1 MSQRL
6 VSPPEV
12 PTAGIQEGMEGPEI
26 QLEEDRKACRRKP
39 HLLHGRVEERGR
51 EPVGALASPPGRG
64 RPGPQRNEWRIPR
77 TAESRQRPG
86 RERPPHSHVPWLEGV
101 QEPVH
106 PPWRLTWA
114 CPALRGPRSTPAC
127 CRKLLPHWGRDKE
140 TSRRCTRCSYPH
152 PTGAGWGPRGMVG
165 PREKRG
171 QGCGAAWTWRC
182 SLCPE
187 RPIMSPLH
195 PHYPR
200 HGANTAGLG
209 RDLAGQNHSG
219 DTSPR
224 VLISPGNL

>member
-26 QLEEDRKACRRKP
+26 QLGEDRKASRRKP

-64 RPGPQRNEWRIPR
+64 RPLEKGLVHSKNSRVP
-77 TAESRQRPG
+77 AASRQGAASTFTRPLAG
-86 RERPPHSHVPWLEGV
+86 GCPGASAPSLAAHLGVPSP
-101 QEPVH
+101 Q
-106 PPWRLTWA
+106 
-114 CPALRGPRSTPAC
+114 GPSFHTG
-127 CRKLLPHWGRDKE
+127 LLPE
-140 TSRRCTRCSYPH
+140 TAPSLGPSQGDFRRCTRCSYPH
-152 PTGAGWGPRGMVG
+152 RTGAGWGPRGMVG
-165 PREKRG
+165 PREKRE

-182 SLCPE
+182 ALCPE

-195 PHYPR
+195 PHYPH
-200 HGANTAGLG
+200 HGPDTAGLG